1 MNFQHILR
9 DEAHPEGDASGGAAP
24 VTSVVSTPAAVAP
37 ESTPAAAPASTPAS
51 APAAA
56 APGSTGDAPPAEV
69 QFPDDWRQKLAGGDA
84 KRLKQLE
91 RITDIGKFAESYFNA
106 QDKIR
111 SGETSRG
118 LPDNPTEEQV
128 KAYREANNIPEKA
141 QDYSLS
147 LDEGLVLGEEDK
159 RIMAGVFEVAHA
171 ANVPTEVLSQL
182 TNAMMA
188 GRDQEEHARQQQDG
202 LDMQTADRQMRDA
215 WGPDYEMNKGMV
227 RNLLNGLPE
236 AIRNDFAS
244 ARLANGQ
251 AVFNS
256 PEMLN
261 FFADAARA
269 INPAATVVPA
279 GTGNPIQA
287 IATRIAELEGR
298 MGTKE
303 WFQDKSA
310 QKEYM
315 DLINARTRMS

>member
-1 MNFQHILR
+1 MNFQHTLR
-9 DEAHPEGDASGGAAP
+9 DEAHPEGDASGAAP
-24 VTSVVSTPAAVAP
+24 VTSIVSTPPAAAP
-37 ESTPAAAPASTPAS
+37 ESTPQAPAPEATPQVPS
-51 APAAA
+51 PAP
-56 APGSTGDAPPAEV
+56 TGGTPPVVAAEV
-69 QFPDDWRQKLAGGDA
+69 PFPDDWRQKLAGGDA

-118 LPDNPTEEQV
+118 LPENPTQEQI

-147 LDEGLVLGEEDK
+147 LDEGIVLGEDDK

-171 ANVPTEVLSQL
+171 ANVPAEVLSQL

-202 LDMQTADRQMRDA
+202 LDMQTADRQMRDT

-236 AIRNDFAS
+236 SIRNEFAS

-279 GTGNPIQA
+279 GTGNPLQA
-287 IATRIAELEGR
+287 IATRISELEGR

-303 WFQDKSA
+303 WYKDESA
-310 QKEYM
+310 QKEYR
-315 DLINARTRMS
+315 DLINARMRMS